1 MEIKDNE
8 VIKRKREILK
18 VNAIKEIYN
27 KIIKKKSLKT
37 YKL

>member
-1 MEIKDNE
+1 MEIKANE

-27 KIIKKKSLKT
+27 KIIKRKSFKT